1 MDPTIALVLSR
12 RMTELDKLETYYS
25 FDDVLDMKEIIE
37 VDEYNQLLAIENQRG
52 KLKV

>member
-1 MDPTIALVLSR
+1 
-12 RMTELDKLETYYS
+12 MTELDKLETYYS

-37 VDEYNQLLAIENQRG
+37 VDEYNQLLAMENQRG